1 MQAVHTHSL
10 SWGWLLNVLKSV
22 VMHTMQYHMVL
33 GKWSECARLVAPELW
48 WGAVY
53 TPRTQ

>member
-53 TPRTQ
+53 PPRTQ